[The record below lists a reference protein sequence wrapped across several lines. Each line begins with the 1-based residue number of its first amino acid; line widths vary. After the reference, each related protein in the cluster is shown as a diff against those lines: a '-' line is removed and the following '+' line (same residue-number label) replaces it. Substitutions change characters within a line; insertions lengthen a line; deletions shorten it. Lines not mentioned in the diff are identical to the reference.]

1 VKGRATTCF
10 HLTAWLG
17 RRLDGASCH
26 RWPVAGGALDARQS
40 TRGMEGSSGDSH
52 GMRWWRSAAVQW
64 RKEDS
69 AVGENGW
76 RGAAKFG
83 LCATPIMEE
92 MEWGGHPVGG
102 HTEIRMGGPVGVG
115 GATRA
120 WLTMAMTRVQRRWV
134 ARRRGRGRERRE
146 RAGEAGEWGRLGVGP
161 G

>member
-1 VKGRATTCF
+1 VKGRATTRF

-26 RWPVAGGALDARQS
+26 RWPVAGGALGARQS
-40 TRGMEGSSGDSH
+40 ARGMEGSSGDGH

-76 RGAAKFG
+76 RGAAMFG

-92 MEWGGHPVGG
+92 REWGGG
-102 HTEIRMGGPVGVG
+102 IQLA
-115 GATRA
+115 AT
-120 WLTMAMTRVQRRWV
+120 QR
-134 ARRRGRGRERRE
+134 
-146 RAGEAGEWGRLGVGP
+146 
-161 G
+161 